1 MRDENKGEHERAVSC
16 SRAEHLILFTPL
28 IVCRFQTVERRLS
41 SLRLQET
48 ASVCATFAAE
58 LQTQPLI
65 DDPGSSLHSH
75 VLTH

>member
-48 ASVCATFAAE
+48 AAVTFAAE